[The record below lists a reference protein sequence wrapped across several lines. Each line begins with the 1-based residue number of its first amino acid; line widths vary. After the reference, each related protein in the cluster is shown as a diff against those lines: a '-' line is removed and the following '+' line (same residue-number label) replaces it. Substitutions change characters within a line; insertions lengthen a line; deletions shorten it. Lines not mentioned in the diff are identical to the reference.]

1 MGKSI
6 ISGVGARWGYIIPL
20 DSADGLPS
28 INTST
33 AVPAQGTIVQG
44 IKSASFNDPEPQRIT
59 HYGNDRPFA
68 QDSLPATDVGS
79 FAIVT
84 AKSNMVLD
92 AMVEGNKVRAVD
104 SINFRAGNTD
114 KRGSEPQVTFMI
126 YRQALDTT
134 KGSATF
140 GKLRQWHMKIYP
152 SCRIAPSSEAF
163 EQGATD
169 KTYNATPTPFSYTPW
184 NEAMNETNWGNTE
197 GEFIDGMTD
206 YQPVFNWWLGNGTIT
221 AFQLTHAPFSSSHLH
236 VWQDGTLVTPSA
248 VATGANPA
256 FTLSAAA
263 TNAKKLVALI
273 ETNSAI

>member
-1 MGKSI
+1 MGKQI
-6 ISGVGARWGYIIPL
+6 VSGVGARWGYVIPL
-20 DSADGLPS
+20 DSSDGLPS

-92 AMVEGNKVRAVD
+92 AMVEGNKIRTVD
-104 SINFRAGNTD
+104 DIYFRATNTD
-114 KRGSEPQVTFMI
+114 KKGSEPQVGFMV

-140 GKLRQWHMKIYP
+140 GKLRQWHLKIYG
-152 SCRIAPSSEAF
+152 SVRITPAQEAF

-169 KTYNATPTPFSYTPW
+169 KTYNCTPTPVSTTIW
-184 NEAMNETNWGNTE
+184 NEPYNETNWGNTE
-197 GEFIDGMTD
+197 GEALDGMTD
-206 YQPVFNWWLGNGTIT
+206 YQPVLNWWLGNGTLT
-221 AFQLTHAPFSSSHLH
+221 SFQLSHAPFSSTHIH

-256 FTLSAAA
+256 FTLGAAA
-263 TNAKKLVALI
+263 TNAKKLIALI